1 MLIKDLGLPFWGVM
15 YDLIDTILRLNRLV
29 VDIQLTKDGY
39 LIKSVES
46 ELDFGI
52 RRYLSYILIAKL

>member
-1 MLIKDLGLPFWGVM
+1 M
-15 YDLIDTILRLNRLV
+15 YDLIDAIVRSNRLV
-29 VDIQLTKDGY
+29 VDIELTKDGY

-46 ELDFGI
+46 ELDFET

>member
-1 MLIKDLGLPFWGVM
+1 M
-15 YDLIDTILRLNRLV
+15 YDLVDAILRLNRLV

-46 ELDFGI
+46 ELNFET
-52 RRYLSYILIAKL
+52 RRYFSYILIAKL

>member
-1 MLIKDLGLPFWGVM
+1 M
-15 YDLIDTILRLNRLV
+15 YDLIEAIVRSNRLV
-29 VDIQLTKDGY
+29 VDIELTKDGY

-46 ELDFGI
+46 ELGFET